1 MNMRSILLI
10 ILLCL
15 PLAVAVNGQAG
26 KQPAKPAATPN
37 AYVRPDQK
45 TRFRWYFKSMVGPE
59 ALGADA
65 AVAAFSTWRN
75 TPPEW
80 GKTWNGFGKRFAS
93 NVGRS
98 VISNTTRFAL
108 EEAFKLDSHYYRST
122 KKDVGSRIKNA
133 LIAPFTARNASGKLV
148 LGFPRIAGTYTA
160 HIVSVETWY
169 PKRYGWRDG
178 LRSGSI
184 SLGADMLFSLFKEFI
199 HR

>member
-1 MNMRSILLI
+1 MKLRSIPLL
-10 ILLCL
+10 ILLCFSFV
-15 PLAVAVNGQAG
+15 VAVNAQSG
-26 KQPAKPAATPN
+26 KPSPTPTATPN
-37 AYVRPDQK
+37 AYVRPSQTK
-45 TRFRWYFKSMVGPE
+45 RLQRYAKSMFGLE
-59 ALGADA
+59 ADA
-65 AVAAFSTWRN
+65 QYAINAGISTWRN
-75 TPPEW
+75 TPTEW

-122 KKDVGSRIKNA
+122 KKDVGSRIRNA